1 MNSPKPNYRIYPS
14 ILDKFQELLDYQL
27 AVEEPWN
34 KVSETAVKEGRY
46 PGKEEGDYILTPD
59 EMSDK
64 IQQELIDTINRV
76 PHEPWEAADKGTAF
90 NEIIDMLI
98 ANRDCGIEGM
108 SVDEEKDNYRVAY
121 NGFEWLFDGKFCR
134 DFAQKLYDSASQVF
148 TSATIE
154 TRYGLVELYGYIDEW
169 QRDQVIDIKTT
180 GSYDFLKF
188 ERKWQRHVYPYCL
201 TQNGTVIAGFEYR
214 VVKWKGGTK
223 TQPAFSGEV
232 IPEYYTYDHDQSTEE
247 IREMV
252 EHFLSWLE
260 LNHDKI
266 TDTKIFG
273 ADNDAGKSLET
284 PVLAVEEDA
293 DNDYVIDESFR
304 FLPLNLGRFDK
315 IDDAIRTLN
324 ANGIFAVSESTNA
337 FRELSEEDAS
347 DIRQTITDITENER
361 FDAAKK
367 VADALAFEN
376 RMKAEIKRRKEQS
389 IAALNEID
397 ERIMEKVEQ
406 LRENRKAVELSS
418 GDTIRVSV
426 SDKNLY
432 YHLEDG
438 LLVLAS
444 VSYASNDEMSGLFYQ
459 AEVNERAMAGL
470 FDINDFNR
478 DRNCEV
484 VRLSE
489 MADEELIG
497 RTMACEPERSYYEDF
512 INEDNGEVL
521 SMRRNDRYT
530 FDDTDQVITEEVL
543 AELKDRGF
551 NTIVLKK

>member
-1 MNSPKPNYRIYPS
+1 MSSLKPNYRIYPS
-14 ILDKFQELLDYQL
+14 ILDKFQELIDYEL
-27 AVEEPWN
+27 AADEPWN
-34 KVSETAVKEGRY
+34 KVSKKAVSEGRY
-46 PGKEEGDYILTPD
+46 PGKEEGDYILTPN
-59 EMSDK
+59 ELSDK

-90 NEIIDMLI
+90 NEVIDMLI
-98 ANRDCGIEGM
+98 ANRECGIEGM
-108 SVDEEKDNYRVAY
+108 VVNEEKGNYHVSFH
-121 NGFEWLFDGKFCR
+121 GFEWLFDGKFCR

-148 TSATIE
+148 TSATID
-154 TRYGLVELYGYIDEW
+154 TRYGFVELYGYIDEW
-169 QRDQVIDIKTT
+169 QRDNVIDIKTT
-180 GSYDFLKF
+180 GDYDFLKF

-201 TQNGTVIAGFEYR
+201 TQNGSVIAGFEYR

-223 TQPAFSGEV
+223 IHPALFGEV
-232 IPEYYTYDHDQSTEE
+232 IPEYYTYDHEQSTGEL
-247 IREMV
+247 REMV

-273 ADNDAGKSLET
+273 ADKDAEKSPET
-284 PVLAVEEDA
+284 PLVAVDEEA
-293 DNDYVIDESFR
+293 DNDYVIEEAFR
-304 FLPLNLGRFDK
+304 FLPLNLGHFDK
-315 IDDAIRTLN
+315 IDDAIRALS
-324 ANGIFAVSESTNA
+324 ANGIFAVSESTEA
-337 FRELSEEDAS
+337 YRELSEEDAR
-347 DIRQTITDITENER
+347 DIRKAMTDIIENER
-361 FDAAKK
+361 IDAVKM
-367 VADALAFEN
+367 VADAIAFEN
-376 RMKAEIKRRKEQS
+376 RMKAEIKRKKEQS
-389 IAALNEID
+389 MAVLNEID
-397 ERIMEKVEQ
+397 ERIMEKAEQ
-406 LRENRKAVELSS
+406 LRENRKTVELGSN
-418 GDTIRVSV
+418 DTIRVSV

-438 LLVLAS
+438 VLVLAY
-444 VSYASNDEMSGLFYQ
+444 VGYASNDEMSGLFYQ

>member
-201 TQNGTVIAGFEYR
+201 TQNGSVIAGFEYR

-284 PVLAVEEDA
+284 PVLTVEEDA

-444 VSYASNDEMSGLFYQ
+444 VGYASNDEMSGLFYQ

-470 FDINDFNR
+470 FAISDFNKDR
-478 DRNCEV
+478 DCEV
-484 VRLSE
+484 VKLSE
-489 MADEELIG
+489 MADEELLG

-521 SMRRNDRYT
+521 SVRKNDRYT

-543 AELKDRGF
+543 SELKERGF
-551 NTIVLKK
+551 TTVVLKK